1 MESKKS
7 LCLRFLKEKLFTKH
21 YFLFFLF
28 FQLFYL
34 KGKLLSMIIF
44 QKPESSTYPKDRKV
58 FMKFVTSLFFI
69 SFIVSAQNLSP
80 EEQKKLL
87 EENKMLKDQ
96 LKKSKI
102 SPASPDSVKIMEA
115 LKRGEKFQKEQNQI
129 LHELDKEE

>member
-1 MESKKS
+1 
-7 LCLRFLKEKLFTKH
+7 
-21 YFLFFLF
+21 
-28 FQLFYL
+28 
-34 KGKLLSMIIF
+34 MIIF